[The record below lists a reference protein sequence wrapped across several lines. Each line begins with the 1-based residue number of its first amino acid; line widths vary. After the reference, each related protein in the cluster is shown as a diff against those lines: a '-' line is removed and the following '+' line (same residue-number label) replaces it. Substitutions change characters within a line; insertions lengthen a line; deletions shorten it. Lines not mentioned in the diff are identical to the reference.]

1 MRGGRT
7 AAPTGDP
14 TNDGGRVMRWMGVIA
29 GLAAVLAATATGAAA
44 AEPAPAAAPTQ
55 AEEEA
60 PPKPT
65 PEYMMPWE
73 RAKAEAEK
81 KKAAA
86 LASGD
91 AAVEERDVV
100 MGEMT
105 IIKLPVPGK
114 TVISTHPEVAE
125 IYLEQP
131 NLLFIFGRFEG
142 TTHVVI
148 GDAKL
153 NPVWTAS
160 VNVIHPDKAR

>member
-1 MRGGRT
+1 
-7 AAPTGDP
+7 
-14 TNDGGRVMRWMGVIA
+14 MGAV
-29 GLAAVLAATATGAAA
+29 LAVLAAQAAGGPAALA
-44 AEPAPAAAPTQ
+44 AEPAAPSAPAATA
-55 AEEEA
+55 EEA

-86 LASGD
+86 LASGN
-91 AAVEERDVV
+91 AAVEEREVV

-160 VNVIHPDKAR
+160 ITVMHPDKVQ